1 MSSSDLVVNAAH
13 ALAVASTHVEKA
25 SENFAATVERR
36 DLVQER
42 IDALTRG
49 RQQII
54 GRRQAGDQHPDDGA
68 SLALIAAD
76 LEGLAPMLLDAEAIT
91 SDAKERCTAAQAAV
105 RIAEQTLEGIEAFE
119 AETALIAHASRLDQ
133 LLLET
138 VRRFNAVRQRIGSGT
153 PKWGPSPA
161 LALEL
166 RKLQAAR
173 REL

>member
-13 ALAVASTHVEKA
+13 ALAVARAHGERA
-25 SENFAATVERR
+25 AEDFAATVERR

-49 RQQII
+49 RQRII
-54 GRRQAGDQHPDDGA
+54 VRRQAGDHHPDDGA
-68 SLALIAAD
+68 TLALIAAD
-76 LEGLAPMLLDAEAIT
+76 LEGLAPMLVDAEAIA
-91 SDAKERCTAAQAAV
+91 SGANDRCATAQAAV

-119 AETALIAHASRLDQ
+119 AETSLIAHAIRLDQ